1 MIEESDVMMK
11 KICLIAPSLQ
21 MGGIERSMSVLAN
34 FFVKQDFDVYYVSI
48 FPFEHFFFLDERVQ
62 YFEPNVKHINKA
74 NVFRRT
80 IYYLKIFFPHY
91 GYLSK
96 IIKRIGPDIVMS
108 FGDWYP
114 HLAMLSLHGKYPFYY
129 ANRSNPAIRY
139 SWEFEVVRKLAYKLY
154 PPVGVI
160 AQTVRAKERK
170 EQIFGMGKMR
180 IKVIPNPVRRIELTP
195 SVIRENYVISVG
207 RMYWSKGFGRVI
219 DVFARLNAP
228 DWKLVLI
235 GDGEDLEDIREK
247 VQNLGLVDRVIFT
260 GKVKNVDDWLVR
272 SSIYLMGSYN
282 EGFPNAL
289 CEAMSAGL
297 ACVSYDII
305 AGPSDIIE
313 DGINGYLVPDG
324 NVEEMVQRTQFLIDH
339 PEERSQLSKN
349 AQCISDKLSLEH
361 IGNMYVDFILSN
373 AD

>member
-1 MIEESDVMMK
+1 MIEESYVMMK

-34 FFVKQDFDVYYVSI
+34 FFVNRNLDVYYVSI
-48 FPFEHFFFLDERVQ
+48 FPFEHFFFLDERVK
-62 YFEPNVKHINKA
+62 YFEPNIEHTNKA
-74 NVFRRT
+74 KAFQRA
-80 IYYLKIFFPHY
+80 IYYLKIFFPHF

-96 IIKRIGPDIVMS
+96 TVKKISPDIVMN

-139 SWEFEVVRKLAYKLY
+139 SWEFEVVRKFAYKLY

-170 EQIFGMGKMR
+170 EQIFGKEKMR
-180 IKVIPNPVRRIELTP
+180 IKVIPNPVRRIEVSP

-228 DWKLVLI
+228 DWKLILV
-235 GDGEDLEDIREK
+235 GDGEELEDIQKKAR
-247 VQNLGLVDRVIFT
+247 NLGLADRVIFT
-260 GKVKNVDDWLVR
+260 GKIKNVDEWLLK

-324 NVEEMVQRTQFLIDH
+324 NVEEMVQKTQFLIDH
-339 PEERSQLSKN
+339 SEERERLSKN
-349 AQCISDKLSLEH
+349 AQYIADKLSLEH
-361 IGNMYVDFILSN
+361 IGNMYLDFLFSRK
-373 AD
+373 

>member
-1 MIEESDVMMK
+1 MIEEGDVMMK

-62 YFEPNVKHINKA
+62 YFEPNVKHINRA

-114 HLAMLSLHGKYPFYY
+114 HMAMLSLHGKYPFYY

-139 SWEFEVVRKLAYKLY
+139 SWKFEVVRKLAYKLY

-170 EQIFGMGKMR
+170 EQIFGKGKMR
-180 IKVIPNPVRRIELTP
+180 IKVIPNPVRRIEVSP
-195 SVIRENYVISVG
+195 SVIRESYVISVG

-324 NVEEMVQRTQFLIDH
+324 NVEEMVQKAQFLIDH
-339 PEERSQLSKN
+339 PEERSRLSKN

-373 AD
+373 VD

>member
-1 MIEESDVMMK
+1 MK

-34 FFVKQDFDVYYVSI
+34 FFVKQGLDIYYVSI
-48 FPFEHFFFLDERVQ
+48 FPFEHFFFLDKRVK
-62 YFEPNVKHINKA
+62 YFEPNIEHIYKA
-74 NVFRRT
+74 SFFQRA
-80 IYYLKIFFPHY
+80 IYYLKIFFPYY

-96 IIKRIGPDIVMS
+96 TIEKISPDIVMS

-139 SWEFEVVRKLAYKLY
+139 SWGFEFIRKLAYKLY
-154 PPVGVI
+154 PPIGII
-160 AQTVRAKERK
+160 AQTIRAKERK
-170 EQIFGMGKMR
+170 EQIFGKEKIR
-180 IKVIPNPVRRIELTP
+180 IKVIPNPVRRIEIP
-195 SVIRENYVISVG
+195 SGLIRENYLISVG
-207 RMYWSKGFGRVI
+207 RMYWNKGFGRVI

-228 DWKLVLI
+228 DWKLILV
-235 GDGEDLEDIREK
+235 GDGEELNAIREK
-247 VQNLGLVDRVIFT
+247 VRKEELTDRVIFT
-260 GKVKNVDDWLVR
+260 GKVKNVDGWLLK

-313 DGINGYLVPDG
+313 DEINGYLVPDG
-324 NVEEMVQRTQFLIDH
+324 DVECMVQKTQFLIDH
-339 PEERSQLSKN
+339 PEEREIISQN
-349 AQCISDKLSLEH
+349 AKSIADRLSLEH
-361 IGNMYVDFILSN
+361 IGKMYLNFLLNND
-373 AD
+373 